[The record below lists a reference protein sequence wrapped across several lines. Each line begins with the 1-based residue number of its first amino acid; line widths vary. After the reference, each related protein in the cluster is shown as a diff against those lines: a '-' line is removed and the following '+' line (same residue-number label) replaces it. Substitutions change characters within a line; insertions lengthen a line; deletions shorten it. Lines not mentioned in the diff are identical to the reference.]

1 MDVVPLPR
9 WGRWAEDVRG
19 DGRAVR
25 VSAHADAQLLTL
37 SVWKDEVCVAS
48 VQLLPTEVAGLI
60 AGLSES
66 LVQLTRPTPA
76 VGAEA
81 IGLTGAPGR

>member
-1 MDVVPLPR
+1 MPVMNVVPLPT
-9 WGRWAEDVRG
+9 WGRWAQDLRG
-19 DGRAVR
+19 GGRAVR

-37 SVWKDEVCVAS
+37 SLWKNEVCVGS

-60 AGLSES
+60 AGLTDS
-66 LVQLTRPTPA
+66 LAQLTGPSPA

-81 IGLTGAPGR
+81 SG